1 LKLGTTKN
9 SFFLF
14 RNISEKQPNISKFA
28 RLLNPAYLMNYLSKR
43 RTALGA
49 MFFFVGLCFASWAAR
64 IPDIQAKF
72 DLSEGELG
80 TMLLFLPL
88 GSLLGLPL
96 AGWAVHRYG
105 SRSVIIV
112 GSFAYA
118 MTLPLIGVSPS
129 IFLLI
134 PVLIIYGLLGNVMNI
149 SLNTQ
154 ALDLEDQM
162 GKSILASFHGL
173 WSTAGFVGAGL
184 GAGMIFIGFVPE
196 LHFVIVMG
204 IAMVIIFSAQRFIVK
219 DQKVSEKGG
228 LVLKRPDSLL
238 LRIGVIAF
246 LGMMAEGCMFDWSG
260 VYFKKV
266 VMADPSLIALGYV
279 AFMGAMASGRFVTDK
294 IAARFTKVAVIQL
307 SGILIF
313 IGLALAVAFPNI
325 WIATIGF
332 LIVGFGIASII
343 PLSYSIAGRSKLY
356 SPSVALAMVST
367 ISFFGFLL
375 GPPFIGFIA
384 ELFDLKISFALIA
397 VNGIGI
403 TLLSSFRKKVF
414 LIPQKIKKPVVV

>member
-1 LKLGTTKN
+1 
-9 SFFLF
+9 
-14 RNISEKQPNISKFA
+14 
-28 RLLNPAYLMNYLSKR
+28 MNYLSKR

-72 DLSEGELG
+72 ELSEGQLG

-96 AGWAVHRYG
+96 AGWAVHQYG
-105 SRSVIIV
+105 SRRVIMI

-118 MTLPLIGVSPS
+118 MTLPLIGLSPS
-129 IFLLI
+129 VLLLI
-134 PVLIIYGLLGNVMNI
+134 PVLILYGLLGNVMNI

-184 GAGMIFIGFVPE
+184 GAGMIFINILPE
-196 LHFVIVMG
+196 LHFLIIMG
-204 IAMVIIFSAQRFIVK
+204 ISFFIIIAAQRFILK
-219 DQKVSEKGG
+219 EQKVSEGSG
-228 LVLKRPDSLL
+228 LVIKKPDSLL
-238 LRIGVIAF
+238 LRIGLIAF
-246 LGMMAEGCMFDWSG
+246 LGMMCEGCMFDWSG

-266 VMADPSLIALGYV
+266 ILVDPSMIAVGYV

-294 IAARFTKVAVIQL
+294 IAARFTKVAVIQV
-307 SGILIF
+307 SGVLIF
-313 IGLALAVAFPNI
+313 VGLALSVAFPTV
-325 WIATIGF
+325 WSATLGF
-332 LIVGFGIASII
+332 LLVGFGIASII

-356 SPSVALAMVST
+356 SPSVALALVST

-375 GPPFIGFIA
+375 GPPLIGFIA
-384 ELFDLKISFALIA
+384 ELFDLKTSFALIA
-397 VNGIGI
+397 VSGIGI
-403 TLLSSFRKKVF
+403 TLLSSIRKQVF
-414 LIPQKIKKPVVV
+414 LIPQKVKSMAA

>member
-1 LKLGTTKN
+1 
-9 SFFLF
+9 
-14 RNISEKQPNISKFA
+14 
-28 RLLNPAYLMNYLSKR
+28 MNYLSKR

-72 DLSEGELG
+72 ELSEGQLG

-96 AGWAVHRYG
+96 AGWAVHQYG
-105 SRSVIIV
+105 SRRVIMI

-118 MTLPLIGVSPS
+118 MTLPLIGLSPS
-129 IFLLI
+129 VFLLI
-134 PVLIIYGLLGNVMNI
+134 PVLILYGLLGNVMNI

-184 GAGMIFIGFVPE
+184 GAGMIFINILPE
-196 LHFVIVMG
+196 LHFG
-204 IAMVIIFSAQRFIVK
+204 IIMCISFVIILAAQRFILK
-219 DQKVSEKGG
+219 EQKVSEGSG
-228 LVLKRPDSLL
+228 LVLKKPDSLL
-238 LRIGVIAF
+238 LRIGLIAF
-246 LGMMAEGCMFDWSG
+246 LGMMCEGCMFDWSG

-266 VMADPSLIALGYV
+266 ILVDPSMIALGYV
-279 AFMGAMASGRFVTDK
+279 AFMGAMASGRFITDK
-294 IAARFTKVAVIQL
+294 IAARFTKVAVIQV
-307 SGILIF
+307 SGVLIF
-313 IGLALAVAFPNI
+313 AGLALSVAFPTI
-325 WIATIGF
+325 WIATLGF
-332 LIVGFGIASII
+332 LLVGLGIASII

-356 SPSVALAMVST
+356 SPSVALALVST

-375 GPPFIGFIA
+375 GPPLIGFIA
-384 ELFDLKISFALIA
+384 ELFDLKTSFALIA
-397 VNGIGI
+397 VSGIGI
-403 TLLSSFRKKVF
+403 TLLSSFRKHVF
-414 LIPQKIKKPVVV
+414 LIPKKIKVIPA

>member
-1 LKLGTTKN
+1 
-9 SFFLF
+9 
-14 RNISEKQPNISKFA
+14 
-28 RLLNPAYLMNYLSKR
+28 MNYLSKR

-88 GSLLGLPL
+88 GSLIGLPL

-105 SRSVIIV
+105 SRSVILF
-112 GSFAYA
+112 GGFCYA
-118 MTLPLIGVSPS
+118 MTLPLIGLSPS
-129 IFLLI
+129 IVLLI
-134 PVLIIYGLLGNVMNI
+134 PVLITYGLLGNVMNI

-162 GKSILASFHGL
+162 GKTILASFHGL

-184 GAGMIFIGFVPE
+184 GAGMIFLNLAPE
-196 LHFVIVMG
+196 IHYAIVTVISML
-204 IAMVIIFSAQRFIVK
+204 IILSAQRFIVK
-219 DQKVSEKGG
+219 DRKVSEGGG
-228 LVLKRPDSLL
+228 LVLKKPDALL

-246 LGMMAEGCMFDWSG
+246 LGMMCEGCMFDWSG

-279 AFMGAMASGRFVTDK
+279 AFMGSMASGRFITDK
-294 IAARFTKVAVIQL
+294 IAARYTKVAVIQL
-307 SGILIF
+307 SGMLIF
-313 IGLALAVAFPNI
+313 TGLALSVVFPNI
-325 WIATIGF
+325 WVATSGF
-332 LIVGFGIASII
+332 LLVGLGIASII

-356 SPSVALAMVST
+356 SPSVALALVST

-375 GPPFIGFIA
+375 GPPLIGFIA
-384 ELFDLKISFALIA
+384 EIFDLKTSFALVAI
-397 VNGIGI
+397 NGIGI
-403 TLLSSFRKKVF
+403 TLLSSFRKQVF
-414 LIPQKIKKPVVV
+414 LIPQKIKMASAS

>member
-1 LKLGTTKN
+1 
-9 SFFLF
+9 
-14 RNISEKQPNISKFA
+14 
-28 RLLNPAYLMNYLSKR
+28 MNYLSKR

-88 GSLLGLPL
+88 GSLIGLPL

-105 SRSVIIV
+105 SRSVILI
-112 GSFAYA
+112 GGFCYA
-118 MTLPLIGVSPS
+118 MTLPLIGLSPS

-134 PVLIIYGLLGNVMNI
+134 PVLITYGLLGNVMNI

-162 GKSILASFHGL
+162 GKTILASFHGL

-184 GAGMIFIGFVPE
+184 GAGMIFLNLAPE
-196 LHFVIVMG
+196 IHYAIVTVIS
-204 IAMVIIFSAQRFIVK
+204 MVIILSAQRFIVK
-219 DQKVSEKGG
+219 DRKVSEGGG
-228 LVLKRPDSLL
+228 LVLKKPDALL

-246 LGMMAEGCMFDWSG
+246 LGMMCEGCMFDWSG

-279 AFMGAMASGRFVTDK
+279 AFMGSMASGRFITDK
-294 IAARFTKVAVIQL
+294 IAARYTKVAVIQL
-307 SGILIF
+307 SGMLIF
-313 IGLALAVAFPNI
+313 TGLALSVVFPNI
-325 WIATIGF
+325 WVATSGF
-332 LIVGFGIASII
+332 LLVGLGIASII

-356 SPSVALAMVST
+356 SPSVALALVST

-375 GPPFIGFIA
+375 GPPLIGFIA
-384 ELFDLKISFALIA
+384 EIFDLKTSFALVAI
-397 VNGIGI
+397 NGIGI
-403 TLLSSFRKKVF
+403 TLLSSFRKQVF
-414 LIPQKIKKPVVV
+414 LIPQKIKMASAS